1 MSGDNAV
8 GLVIAILIATYLV
21 FVLIN
26 PERV

>member
-1 MSGDNAV
+1 MSGDDAV
-8 GLVIAILIATYLV
+8 GLVIAILIAAYLV